1 MNLSI
6 LNTAAF
12 CIMDIKIL
20 ACVGEGRNF
29 NQNKLLLQALIA
41 EPKIPIL
48 FTDRV
53 ASGQGL

>member
-6 LNTAAF
+6 LNTVAF
-12 CIMDIKIL
+12 CIIKIL

-53 ASGQGL
+53 ASGQRL